1 MVHFCLFFC
10 KNEPGKFW
18 KKVSFLKNTKMTR
31 GVVRKYG
38 INVLN
43 IDIGTKPLNA
53 NFVNASNPWMRRGG
67 NYNNGSNAVA
77 FNWDNNNGNANNN
90 NGFRAVLSQRLQYIR
105 HMSSI
110 FNIQGYYKY

>member
-1 MVHFCLFFC
+1 MRWFIFASLFA
-10 KNEPGKFW
+10 
-18 KKVSFLKNTKMTR
+18 KMTR
-31 GVVRKYG
+31 GVSKKYG

-53 NFVNASNPWMRRGG
+53 NFVNANNPCFKRGG
-67 NYNNGSNAVA
+67 NYNNGSNAGA
-77 FNWDNNNGNANNN
+77 FNWGNN

>member
-31 GVVRKYG
+31 VVVRKYG

-53 NFVNASNPWMRRGG
+53 NFVNASNPWMRHGG
-67 NYNNGSNAVA
+67 NYNNGSNVGA
-77 FNWDNNNGNANNN
+77 FNWGNNNGNANNN